1 MARQKT
7 NLIIGLFVILGVLMG
22 VVAIIW
28 VGATSYFQT
37 GATYVSY
44 FDESVQGL
52 QLNSA
57 VKFRGVDVGL
67 VESIRVA
74 PDNRNIGVVMKINMR
89 DNLQKNAVAQLK
101 SAGIT
106 GIMFVELDLL
116 KPGELKLSPKIDF
129 PSEYPII
136 PSRPSELQRLV
147 AGVNEIVQKFN
158 QVDAKGISDQL
169 IATTKALEGL
179 ITGKQITSILT
190 RVDAAAGNLEQ
201 LTARAD
207 KIVGEA
213 GLDKIMAEARD
224 AIKGAQAMLATVN
237 NQVLAMQLPATM
249 EKTRKLTLELQ
260 ATSQNLRQSS
270 ETLEMLLQRVYERPS
285 DLLFGKPPKK
295 RWNE

>member
-7 NLIIGLFVILGVLMG
+7 NLTIGLFVILGVIMG

-28 VGATSYFQT
+28 VGATSFFQKGT
-37 GATYVSY
+37 TYVSY

-67 VESIRVA
+67 VETIRVA
-74 PDNRNIGVVMKINMR
+74 PDNRNIGVVMKVNMR
-89 DNLQKNAVAQLK
+89 EELEQKYVAQLK

-106 GIMFVELDLL
+106 GIMFVELDLR
-116 KPGELKLSPKIDF
+116 KPGEPDLSPKITF

-136 PSRPSELQRLV
+136 ASRPSEMHRLV
-147 AGVNEIVQKFN
+147 AGANEIVQKFN
-158 QVDAKGISDQL
+158 QIDAKGISDQL
-169 IATTKALEGL
+169 IATTKSLEEL
-179 ITGKQITSILT
+179 IKGKQINSILT
-190 RVDAAAGNLEQ
+190 RVDAAAGNLDR

-207 KIVGEA
+207 KVLAGAALDKTVGEA
-213 GLDKIMAEARD
+213 RE
-224 AIKGAQAMLATVN
+224 AIKGAQAMLATLN
-237 NQVLAMQLPATM
+237 DQILGMKLPATLAAAR
-249 EKTRKLTLELQ
+249 EIGRELQ

-270 ETLEMLLQRVYERPS
+270 ETLEMLLLRLYDRPS
-285 DLLFGKPPKK
+285 DILFGQPPKK

>member
-7 NLIIGLFVILGVLMG
+7 NLIIGLFVILGVVMG

-28 VGATSYFQT
+28 VGATSYFQK
-37 GATYVSY
+37 GATYISY

-89 DNLQKNAVAQLK
+89 DDLQKNAMAQLK

-106 GIMFVELDLL
+106 GIMFVELDLR
-116 KPGELKLSPKIDF
+116 KPDEPDLSPKIDF

-136 PSRPSELQRLV
+136 PSRPSEMQRLV

-169 IATTKALEGL
+169 IATTKALEEV
-179 ITGKQITSILT
+179 IKGKQMTSILT
-190 RVDAAAGNLEQ
+190 RVDAAAANLDR

-207 KIVGEA
+207 KILGEA
-213 GLDKIMAEARD
+213 GLDKTMAEARET
-224 AIKGAQAMLATVN
+224 IKGAQAMLATVN
-237 NQVLAMQLPATM
+237 DQVLGMQLPATIG
-249 EKTRKLTLELQ
+249 KTRELTRELQ